1 MPPFDGSLNFGK
13 RRTPA
18 QNLRAAAQAVPP
30 NQPPK
35 EHVLPPPRE
44 QVPSADSQAAA
55 LVQSA
60 IPAALPGSIPKPPPS
75 AYQLRRFV
83 KAARELAKR
92 AIESLKLYEP
102 LPRAAE
108 FHASR
113 APECLAVG
121 SNRSAKT
128 LTTCVEVAR
137 AVTGQDP
144 FDKYPKENG
153 RCFVIGKTGKEV
165 AEVAFRKLFKAGA
178 FWIIRD
184 ETTGMWRTYRPWTD
198 SHRKNER
205 KPAPPLI
212 PARFI
217 QGGWKGIAWNNK
229 KEGSPSKVTLKNGWE
244 IVFNTSEGIPPNGV
258 DVDLVLFDEE
268 IINNEWYPEMS
279 ARLLDREGRLL
290 WSATPQIGT
299 QEFYDLLAD
308 ADELLESGV
317 ENPRIQRFDFL
328 LADNPYISDEQKK
341 IFADK
346 LSEEE
351 REVRVHGKPAILGF
365 RVYPEFDMRIH
376 GIDWFEVPRNWTRYM
391 ITDPGRQV
399 CAVLFAA
406 LPPEDDD
413 YAKLGEIFIYDEL
426 YLRNCDAN
434 KYGDNVLRKADG
446 MQFYKF
452 LIDGHM
458 GKVAEMGTG
467 LTVEYQ
473 YGEALKKRGI
483 RSTLTGH
490 GYQWGQDD
498 VNAGIEAVRH
508 LLRINER
515 GVPRLRVMREKCPA
529 LEDEFRKYS
538 YKREKDFVTDKP
550 VKRNDHLLDNM
561 RYLALDKPEYHEQ
574 PRPEATETWALRA
587 LREKREKHRGMNG
600 RSYVG
605 LGPQN
610 RSGSSLAGVR

>member
-1 MPPFDGSLNFGK
+1 MAPSDGSLNFGK

-18 QNLRAAAQAVPP
+18 QNVRAREQAVPP

-35 EHVLPPPRE
+35 VPVLPESRDPNPFAKFVTASE
-44 QVPSADSQAAA
+44 VPAE
-55 LVQSA
+55 
-60 IPAALPGSIPKPPPS
+60 LPGAIPKPLPS
-75 AYQLRRFV
+75 AYSMRKLLS
-83 KAARELAKR
+83 AARELAKR
-92 AIESLKLYEP
+92 MIESLKIYEP

-108 FHASR
+108 FHENCS
-113 APECLAVG
+113 PEILAVG

-128 LTTCVEVAR
+128 LTCAIEFAR

-144 FDKYPKENG
+144 FNKYPKENG
-153 RCFVIGKTGKEV
+153 RAFIVAKTGKEV
-165 AEVAFRKLFKAGA
+165 TEVVFRKLFKAGA

-184 ETTGMWRTYRPWTD
+184 EETGLWRVYRPWTD
-198 SHRKNER
+198 GHRKAER
-205 KPAPPLI
+205 KSAPPLI

-217 QGGWKGIAWNNK
+217 QGGWSGIAWHNK

-244 IVFNTSEGIPPNGV
+244 IVFNTSEGIPPQGV
-258 DVDLVLFDEE
+258 DIDIVWFDEE
-268 IINNEWYPEMS
+268 ILNNEWYPEMS

-299 QEFYDLLAD
+299 QEFYDLLEE
-308 ADELLESGV
+308 ADEQRESGI
-317 ENPRIQRFDFL
+317 ENPRISRFDFL
-328 LADNPYISDEQKK
+328 LADNPYISDEQKR
-341 IFADK
+341 IFAAK

-351 REVRVHGKPAILGF
+351 REVRIHGRPAILGF
-365 RVYPEFDMRIH
+365 RVYPEFDVRIH
-376 GIDWFEVPRNWTRYM
+376 GIDTFDIPRNWTRYM

-406 LPPEDDD
+406 IPPEEDE
-413 YAKLGEIFIYDEL
+413 YAKLGEVFIYDEL

-434 KYGDNVLRKADG
+434 KYGDSVLRKADG

-473 YGEALKKRGI
+473 YGEALRKRGI

-508 LLRINER
+508 LLRINEK
-515 GVPRLRVMREKCPA
+515 GVPRLRVLREKCPA

-550 VKRNDHLLDNM
+550 VKRNDHLLDDL

-574 PRPEATETWALRA
+574 PRPQSPETWALRA
-587 LREKREKHRGMNG
+587 LREKKEKHRGMGG

-605 LGPQN
+605 LGPRN
-610 RSGSSLAGVR
+610 RSSGGSLAGVR